1 MPFPRVCPSF
11 SPFPFFFPFLAVF
24 FERAER
30 ASRGARQAEPASCVL
45 LLPCGAPEWIG
56 PEFDGR
62 GTKSGTW

>member
-24 FERAER
+24 FERA
-30 ASRGARQAEPASCVL
+30 RGARQAEPASCVL